1 MNANLYTKKIEMT
14 KSEAK
19 AAGNIKSE
27 KFAELRQYMEMYPG
41 YEIQIKTTTKR
52 KVELKGLDYDF
63 MRDYIQKSG
72 RQDKADVMK
81 KFNTLIAQD
90 KKDGKK
96 GSEHMV
102 TTNYLKVRKW
112 FLETF
117 PEIQKNLKDNKAEI
131 QAILNAVA

>member
-1 MNANLYTKKIEMT
+1 MNANLMTKKVELT
-14 KSEAK
+14 KKEAKEAGKLNSEAFK
-19 AAGNIKSE
+19 
-27 KFAELRQYMEMYPG
+27 ELRQLMELYPG

-63 MRDYIQKSG
+63 MRDYIQKAG

>member
-19 AAGNIKSE
+19 EAGKLNTEAFKN
-27 KFAELRQYMEMYPG
+27 LRQLMEMYPG

>member
-1 MNANLYTKKIEMT
+1 MNANLMTKKVELT
-14 KSEAK
+14 KKEAKEAGKRNSEAFK
-19 AAGNIKSE
+19 
-27 KFAELRQYMEMYPG
+27 ELRQLMEMYPG

>member
-1 MNANLYTKKIEMT
+1 MNANLMTKKVELT
-14 KSEAK
+14 KKEAK
-19 AAGNIKSE
+19 EAGKLNSE
-27 KFAELRQYMEMYPG
+27 VFKELRQLMEMYPG

-102 TTNYLKVRKW
+102 MGTSLPVRR
-112 FLETF
+112 
-117 PEIQKNLKDNKAEI
+117 D
-131 QAILNAVA
+131 VAPTVNIPRRFVRWRNVRIS